1 MMKEHL
7 AVAVALNLPLVFAV
21 TKIDLCPPNILKQ
34 TLSDIGRLLKSSA
47 LNKMP
52 VIVRTNA
59 DVLLAARSMSGDVR
73 IAPIFLLSSVTG
85 AGMDLLRL
93 FLNVAPLRKDGSKE
107 ADASAAFHIDDT
119 FYVAGVGAVVGG
131 TMLRGGFALRDHL
144 VIGPDSLGGFAPVQ
158 VRSIHN
164 KRVAVSRVSA
174 GQSVTVAL
182 KKLKRSQVRKGM
194 VLVKQ

>member
-1 MMKEHL
+1 MNSEDIGQVVDHLSGLYIDEALTTKARFPVEQGCLPDYALVVVASNNGVLRMMKEHL

-93 FLNVAPLRKDGSKE
+93 FLNVAPLRKDGSKV
-107 ADASAAFHIDDT
+107 T
-119 FYVAGVGAVVGG
+119 GG
-131 TMLRGGFALRDHL
+131 WEMHGF
-144 VIGPDSLGGFAPVQ
+144 
-158 VRSIHN
+158 VR
-164 KRVAVSRVSA
+164 
-174 GQSVTVAL
+174 QY
-182 KKLKRSQVRKGM
+182 
-194 VLVKQ
+194 